1 MFKFDSEKD
10 MEKIKESMKNG
21 SLVNFY
27 ELDDIKKYIKEDEKL
42 KYILDRKVEKEELEE
57 YKKIMNEYEPNEK
70 IEI

>member
-27 ELDDIKKYIKEDEKL
+27 ELDDMKKYIKEDEKL
-42 KYILDRKVEKEELEE
+42 KYILDRKVEEEEL
-57 YKKIMNEYEPNEK
+57 
-70 IEI
+70 